1 MDLAFSPAEEAFRL
15 RLRRWLAENPPRIP
29 DVDSLDEEVRHLET
43 WQRRLCDA
51 GWIALHWPKQYGGQ
65 GATLV
70 ESFLFAEEMARAKSP
85 ELIGRIGLNLV
96 GPTLIAHGSEAQKRR
111 FLPQIPPASELWC
124 QLFSEPG
131 AGSDLAAI
139 STRAVADGD
148 AFVVSGQKVWTSY
161 AQFARWG
168 ILLARTAHDK
178 AVPKHKAISFFI
190 VDMSSPGITIRP
202 LRQMTGSAEFNE
214 VFLEDVRVPRENL
227 VGAPNEGWK
236 IANTTLSHERGT
248 NARQMVIHRQLL
260 DELLELART
269 LERGDSVLRQEL
281 AQAAI
286 EVEIH
291 RLLNFRSLTRVLRG
305 ETPGA
310 EGSVNKLYW
319 SEMSQ
324 RLHDTAFR
332 VLGARSQLVKGSAHA
347 VAAGRWQRSLLY
359 YRAGTLFAGTS
370 EIQRNIIAQR
380 VLGLPR

>member
-15 RLRRWLAENPPRIP
+15 RLRRWLAEHPPNVP
-29 DVDSLDEEVRHLET
+29 DTDALDEEVRHLEV

-51 GWIALHWPKQYGGQ
+51 GWIALHWPKEYGGQ

-70 ESFLFAEEMARAKSP
+70 ENFIFAEEMARAKSP

-96 GPTLIAHGSEAQKRR
+96 GPTLIAHGTEDQKRR
-111 FLPQIPPASELWC
+111 FLPKIPTAEELWC
-124 QLFSEPG
+124 QLFSEPS

-139 STRAVADGD
+139 STRAVVDGD
-148 AFVVSGQKVWTSY
+148 SFVVTGQKVWTSY

-168 ILLARTAHDK
+168 ILLARTEHAK
-178 AVPKHKAISFFI
+178 GAPKQKGISFLI
-190 VDMSSPGITIRP
+190 VDMSSPGITVRP

-214 VFLEDVRVPRENL
+214 VFLEGVRVPRENL
-227 VGAPNEGWK
+227 VGAPNDGWK

-260 DELLELART
+260 DELLALAR
-269 LERGDSVLRQEL
+269 EREAEDSVLRQEL

-286 EVEIH
+286 EVEIQ
-291 RLLNFRSLTRVLRG
+291 RLLNFRSLTRILRG

-310 EGSVNKLYW
+310 EGSINKLFW

-332 VLGARSQLVKGSAHA
+332 LLSAKSQLVKGSAYA